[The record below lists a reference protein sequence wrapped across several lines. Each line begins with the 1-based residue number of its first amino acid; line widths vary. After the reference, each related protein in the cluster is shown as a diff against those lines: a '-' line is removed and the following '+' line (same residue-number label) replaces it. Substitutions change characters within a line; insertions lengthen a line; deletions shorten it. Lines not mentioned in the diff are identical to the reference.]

1 MLLLSLYLHIFL
13 SFLFFFAFIV
23 VYNNVSCKLW
33 YGNRAD
39 GFKLLNE
46 LGILA
51 SSVTE
56 LVCIGDRKHLPDS
69 SNYGLASY
77 LGLPRCNVNAQNG
90 SSLTNIV
97 NFINFNGIVVP
108 RFFYGDVTP
117 GDDGYWLLPISDLS
131 GSEVYWVE
139 PPFKINLMGEAFIY
153 MEIDGQNCI
162 DETKPFNVSNFSL
175 KTSQTNGV
183 TDSAFAKLPV
193 PSTPMSQWFDRD
205 SVPYKFYYPP
215 AERMRR
221 LKFRFRY
228 HNGRP
233 ANFGTFNFSFML
245 EFTIMLPMILRDA
258 KASVYPP
265 PMSR

>member
-1 MLLLSLYLHIFL
+1 MSII
-13 SFLFFFAFIV
+13 STSA
-23 VYNNVSCKLW
+23 
-33 YGNRAD
+33 
-39 GFKLLNE
+39 
-46 LGILA
+46 
-51 SSVTE
+51 
-56 LVCIGDRKHLPDS
+56 
-69 SNYGLASY
+69 NYGGRINDAQQNIKQFIISGAS
-77 LGLPRCNVNAQNG
+77 
-90 SSLTNIV
+90 
-97 NFINFNGIVVP
+97 
-108 RFFYGDVTP
+108 
-117 GDDGYWLLPISDLS
+117 
-131 GSEVYWVE
+131 
-139 PPFKINLMGEAFIY
+139 EAIWIY
-153 MEIDGQNCI
+153 
-162 DETKPFNVSNFSL
+162 KRL
-175 KTSQTNGV
+175 TNGV